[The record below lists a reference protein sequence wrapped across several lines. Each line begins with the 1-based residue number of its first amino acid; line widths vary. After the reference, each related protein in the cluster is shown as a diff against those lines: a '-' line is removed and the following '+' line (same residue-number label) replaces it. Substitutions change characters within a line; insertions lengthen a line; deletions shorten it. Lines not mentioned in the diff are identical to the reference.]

1 MPACWHCAIA
11 AGTLSHTHT
20 HTHTHC
26 GHTTSVLGRHEE
38 TATWRSPVIYSA
50 AAEEEEEEEE
60 EEAKFILPRKQSAM
74 CYSLMQV

>member
-1 MPACWHCAIA
+1 M
-11 AGTLSHTHT
+11 
-20 HTHTHC
+20 
-26 GHTTSVLGRHEE
+26 LGRHEE